1 MSDEIN
7 LCLESMKEDMQNAFL
22 FLEKELDKIRA
33 GKANVKMLDTVK
45 VDYYGAPT
53 PLSQVASLSTPDPKQ
68 IMIQPWEKNMIGPIE
83 KAILAANLGFNPQ
96 NNGEVIRVVVP
107 TLTEERR
114 KDLVKKVK
122 QESEQAKIS
131 IRNIRRNA
139 NNDVKKLKDDG
150 VPEDEVKKA
159 ETDIQKMTD
168 EFIEKVDKLYT
179 FKEKEIMTI

>member
-7 LCLESMKEDMQNAFL
+7 ICIESMKEDMQNAFL
-22 FLEKELDKIRA
+22 FLEKEMDKIRA

-45 VDYYGAPT
+45 VDYYGTPT

-68 IMIQPWEKNMIGPIE
+68 IMIQPWEKNMISPIE

-96 NNGEVIRVVVP
+96 NNGEVIRVLVP
-107 TLTEERR
+107 TLTEDRR

-150 VPEDEVKKA
+150 IPEDEIKKA
-159 ETDIQKMTD
+159 ETSIQKITD
-168 EFIEKVDKLYT
+168 EFTEKVDQFYS

>member
-159 ETDIQKMTD
+159 ETDIQK
-168 EFIEKVDKLYT
+168 
-179 FKEKEIMTI
+179 